1 MNPPVLFTAP
11 KLLLLVFTVLW
22 GTISTGTCEELSSE
36 EMLFFG
42 TGVIEKSAPKPV
54 APPPAP
60 TNDTSPAGGK
70 VKLERSALK
79 VILLDAPKKSFATA
93 KLATFRAEAN
103 QAGARPQPTGTFSKG
118 TPAFDNALLH
128 GIASLRKK
136 VPAWPAGLTVEYR
149 CDGDYRAH
157 EQDSAAVAAA
167 VLLHSLV
174 TGTELNPKA
183 VLLGGI
189 GPEAMG
195 AVTGAVAIGTRLR
208 TLENERG
215 LRIGVP
221 LVSEAEVRDLA
232 LMGEP
237 ETLLIHE
244 VIAMVTLDDALAVA
258 ALAPPENFVKASAI
272 FSQIQVAS
280 TNTPL
285 PTLLK
290 NTSTLAK
297 LNEIL
302 LLVPQHL
309 SARLLMQTATGKLP
323 GKMTF
328 LTSQQA
334 ILKAAQPFWETLM
347 KHNVAEIRKI
357 STSSANTL
365 SLMQAR
371 VHPTVERYLI
381 ATRAF
386 MRALNNQ
393 LEIRP
398 GQQYDSMRRKA
409 AEETRQL
416 QEQVKQEK
424 VKLDAAMK
432 S

>member
-1 MNPPVLFTAP
+1 MTTLIIPAFR
-11 KLLLLVFTVLW
+11 KLPLLCLVGL
-22 GTISTGTCEELSSE
+22 GITISSSLCEDLSSE

-42 TGVIEKSAPKPV
+42 TGVIEKSAPKTV
-54 APPPAP
+54 APPTAP
-60 TNDTSPAGGK
+60 TDDAGPAGTK
-70 VKLERSALK
+70 VKLARSSLK

-93 KLATFRAEAN
+93 KLATFSAEAS
-103 QAGARPQPTGTFSKG
+103 QTGVRSQPLGSFSKG
-118 TPAFDNALLH
+118 TAAFDNALLH

-136 VPAWPAGLTVEYR
+136 VPAWPTGLTVDYR
-149 CDGDYRAH
+149 CDGDYHGH

-183 VLLGGI
+183 VLVGGI
-189 GPEAMG
+189 GPEAAG
-195 AVTGAVAIGTRLR
+195 AVTGAVAIGTRIR
-208 TLENERG
+208 NLENERG

-221 LVSEAEVRDLA
+221 LVSEAEIRDLA

-237 ETLLIHE
+237 QTLLLHE
-244 VIAMVTLDDALAVA
+244 IIALVTLDDALAVA
-258 ALAPPENFVKASAI
+258 AAAPPENFAKASAI

-280 TNTPL
+280 TSTPL

-290 NTSTLAK
+290 NPTTLAK

-302 LLVPQHL
+302 QLLPQHL
-309 SARLLMQTATGKLP
+309 SARLLLQTATGKLP

-334 ILKAAQPFWETLM
+334 ILKAAQPFWETLL
-347 KHNVAEIRKI
+347 KHNPAEIRKI

-381 ATRAF
+381 ATKAF

-398 GQQYDSMRRKA
+398 GLQYDSMRRKA
-409 AEETRQL
+409 EEETRKL
-416 QEQVKQEK
+416 QED
-424 VKLDAAMK
+424 VKLEKQKLESTMK
-432 S
+432 F